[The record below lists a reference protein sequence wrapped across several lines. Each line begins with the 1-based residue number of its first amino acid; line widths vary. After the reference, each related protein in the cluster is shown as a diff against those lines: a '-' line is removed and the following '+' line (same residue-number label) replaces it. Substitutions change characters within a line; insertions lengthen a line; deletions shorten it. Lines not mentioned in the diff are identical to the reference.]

1 MCNLVLNCS
10 LYLISVVNKRFLNAA
25 HFEQSLFFGFLN
37 EFSPRVVASP
47 GVVPYL
53 DEPPRLVQPQD
64 LLHLRASV
72 ALVIDPDPVRP
83 QEREQLEPLDQ
94 PRDARDRRV
103 VVGRTNGEAPLF
115 VACSE
120 FHHL

>member
-1 MCNLVLNCS
+1 MP
-10 LYLISVVNKRFLNAA
+10 
-25 HFEQSLFFGFLN
+25 
-37 EFSPRVVASP
+37 SPR
-47 GVVPYL
+47 VVPYL

-64 LLHLRASV
+64 LLNPRASV